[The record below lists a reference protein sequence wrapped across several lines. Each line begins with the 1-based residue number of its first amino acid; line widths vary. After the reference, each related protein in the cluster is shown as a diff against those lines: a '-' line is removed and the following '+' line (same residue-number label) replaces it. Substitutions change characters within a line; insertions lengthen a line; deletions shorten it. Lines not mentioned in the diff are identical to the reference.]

1 MWKENCKIA
10 YKFKST
16 NEWLVVPKDGYTVDG
31 KKVAVV
37 SDGFELKCDH
47 NPYHDKKGRFTSK
60 GNTSGSLSILSTV
73 KDSYGGEA
81 FMVMSAMDGNKVAG
95 TIEYSVYE
103 DTPAIQMI
111 EVAEG
116 YKRKGVAT
124 KMLQALQREYKDT
137 EIQFGYTTED
147 GEKLLKAISYEVPNK
162 AVINYNK
169 KLRRLETE
177 LDGYQKTLDDVWN
190 KVEENPSYEFTDKDR
205 SIIETVGDKWNE
217 TSDAIHALKRN
228 RILGSETKT
237 LIKLDSP
244 TSDLATKHGANWKTI
259 NGAKVL
265 VGRGGTII
273 AGMGGKFDKVPT
285 SGGWA
290 KQCAEEKARVLALKP
305 NRQALYVLDNDG
317 QTHEV
322 CLEAMKSGKTEELV
336 SHYFDIL
343 EANGDPTPTKATA
356 GQHSI
361 QGDLNSKKYSDWIE
375 ARVGHIKEVTGQSE
389 AQAKVTWK
397 ALDDWTTSSH
407 NRNEKVLDE
416 FIEKAPAYNKTMYRG
431 MVFSDEEYAAF
442 MANVSDG
449 AVMKM
454 NGNASWSG
462 ERMVARRFAH
472 AVYDDANSVVV
483 KCVKNKTSVPIEF
496 AGANGEEEVLSHSRA
511 RWTILHTEEFTTS
524 KGMKKAYI
532 TVIEKGEFA
541 DEAD

>member
-60 GNTSGSLSILSTV
+60 GNTSDGLSILSTV

-95 TIEYSVYE
+95 TIEYSVFE
-103 DTPAIQMI
+103 DVPAIQMI

-169 KLRRLETE
+169 KLKRLETE

-228 RILGSETKT
+228 RILGNETKT

-265 VGRGGTII
+265 VGKGGTII
-273 AGMGGKFDKVPT
+273 AGMGGKFNKVPT
-285 SGGWA
+285 SGGWV

-317 QTHEV
+317 QTDEV
-322 CLEAMKSGKTEELV
+322 CLEAMNSGKTEELV
-336 SHYFDIL
+336 EDYFNKL
-343 EANGDPTPTKATA
+343 EANGDPTPTKETA
-356 GQHSI
+356 GQYYARPDIES
-361 QGDLNSKKYSDWIE
+361 GKYKNYVD
-375 ARVGHIKEVTGQSE
+375 ARKGHISKITGQTE
-389 AQAKVTWK
+389 AEAELTLRE
-397 ALDDWTTSSH
+397 LDNWTGGSGY
-407 NRNEKVLDE
+407 RADQKVLDR
-416 FIEKAPAYNKTMYRG
+416 FVEKAPAYNGKIHRG
-431 MVFSDEEYAAF
+431 MSFREEADYEAF
-442 MANVSDG
+442 MKDVGDG
-449 AVMKM
+449 KVIKMK
-454 NGNASWSG
+454 GCASWSDNQT
-462 ERMVARRFAH
+462 VARRFGH
-472 AVYDDANSVVV
+472 AGDDYLNSVMIT
-483 KCVKNKTSVPIEF
+483 CVKNRTSAPIDF
-496 AGANGEEEVLSHSRA
+496 ANQEMEGEVLSHSKASWTVLHHEVYTTRA
-511 RWTILHTEEFTTS
+511 
-524 KGMKKAYI
+524 GAKKAYL
-532 TVIEKGEFA
+532 TVIEKGEY
-541 DEAD
+541 EK